1 MSLNYKPE
9 VAKFAEMA
17 AYLKEKGLYPDEG
30 FPEDSPYS
38 AEEIKKF
45 DNFLEENS
53 CSDGF
58 WYGLTCGGYISPD
71 TFYDEESCNRVYE
84 ALDLLSEFEGDWH
97 SLSAEM

>member
-17 AYLKEKGLYPDEG
+17 AYLEEHDLYPYDEL
-30 FPEDSPYS
+30 PEDNPYS
-38 AEEIKKF
+38 AEEIDKF
-45 DNFLEENS
+45 YEFLNNNS

-58 WYGLTCGGYISPD
+58 WYGLTCGGYISPE
-71 TFYDEESCNRVYE
+71 TFYDKESCKRIYE
-84 ALDLLSEFEGDWH
+84 ALELLDEFEGDWS